1 MKQKRASYGQIY
13 FDRYSQ
19 SGAFRPYIARIMA
32 DELNVRKGPG
42 ISYDIVQTV
51 RKGEAFTIVQE
62 SGEWGKLKSGVGWIC
77 LTYTMKVRLV

>member
-1 MKQKRASYGQIY
+1 
-13 FDRYSQ
+13 
-19 SGAFRPYIARIMA
+19 
-32 DELNVRKGPG
+32 VRKGPG
-42 ISYDIVQTV
+42 INYGIVQTV